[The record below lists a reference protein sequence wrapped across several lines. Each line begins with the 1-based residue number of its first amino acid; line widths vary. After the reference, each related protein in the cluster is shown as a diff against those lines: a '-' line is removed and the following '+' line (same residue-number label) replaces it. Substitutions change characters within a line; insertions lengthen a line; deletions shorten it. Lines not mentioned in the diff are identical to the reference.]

1 MLRLFVVLVLAIVPL
16 ASLTAQQPAG
26 ISQLRVVPVQGK
38 VHMISGAGVNITVHV
53 GKYGVLLVDTPPPAI
68 APQVMDEIKKLSN
81 LPLRWVINTSSSP
94 EHVAGNAA
102 LVAPFIGRG
111 SGGAPFG
118 FVGLGRPSVVA
129 HENVLNRLSSPPP
142 GSSPPPPD
150 ALPTTTYFLPS
161 MDFSNGEAIVLY
173 HQPAA
178 HTDGDTVVLFRGSD
192 VISAGAVFTPGRYPV
207 IDVARGGSV
216 KGLIAALTSILTLA
230 VPEGFASG
238 GTLIVP
244 ARGRICEESD
254 VAEFRDMV
262 VIIRDRVQDLITKG
276 MTWEQ
281 IKASRPSRDYDT
293 EYGANAADAD
303 RFVESIYRSLTQAAA
318 RRTVVTRVV
327 GFTRPSSL
335 FSCSL
340 LRGLKPPLYE
350 QRVSPRKRLRVA
362 AVAAALHQLHVHP
375 RPSISPAIGSPSSA
389 KTGDGE

>member
-1 MLRLFVVLVLAIVPL
+1 MRRLFVVFVLAIVPL

-26 ISQLRVVPVQGK
+26 TSPLSVVPVQGK

-111 SGGAPFG
+111 GGGAPFG

-142 GSSPPPPD
+142 GSSPTPPD

-192 VISAGAVFTPGRYPV
+192 VISAGALFTPGRYPA

-281 IKASRPSRDYDT
+281 IKASRPSRDYDA
-293 EYGANAADAD
+293 EYGANATDAD
-303 RFVESIYRSLTQAAA
+303 RFVESIYRSLTQAQ
-318 RRTVVTRVV
+318 
-327 GFTRPSSL
+327 
-335 FSCSL
+335 
-340 LRGLKPPLYE
+340 RGG
-350 QRVSPRKRLRVA
+350 RS
-362 AVAAALHQLHVHP
+362 
-375 RPSISPAIGSPSSA
+375 
-389 KTGDGE
+389 

>member
-1 MLRLFVVLVLAIVPL
+1 MIRLFVVLVLAIVPL
-16 ASLTAQQPAG
+16 ATLTAQQPAG
-26 ISQLRVVPVQGK
+26 TVQLNVVPVQGK
-38 VHMISGAGVNITVHV
+38 VHMISGAGVNITVHI

-68 APQVMDEIKKLSN
+68 APRVMDEIKKLSN

-94 EHVAGNAA
+94 EHIGGNAA

-129 HENVLNRLSSPPP
+129 QENVLNRLSNPPP
-142 GSSPPPPD
+142 GSSPTPPD
-150 ALPTTTYFLPS
+150 ALPTTTYFMPS

-192 VISAGAVFTPGRYPV
+192 VISTGAVFTPGRYPA

-216 KGLIAALTSILTLA
+216 KGLIAALSSILALA

-244 ARGRICEESD
+244 AHGRICEESD

-293 EYGANAADAD
+293 EYGANAAAAD
-303 RFVESIYRSLTQAAA
+303 RFVESIYRSLTQA
-318 RRTVVTRVV
+318 
-327 GFTRPSSL
+327 P
-335 FSCSL
+335 
-340 LRGLKPPLYE
+340 RGG
-350 QRVSPRKRLRVA
+350 RS
-362 AVAAALHQLHVHP
+362 
-375 RPSISPAIGSPSSA
+375 
-389 KTGDGE
+389 